1 MSFTSGGDT
10 GGEYNHTLTIDE
22 IPSHAHRY
30 TVTYGGGGSS
40 ALTQYYNSKANQGN
54 LPTTYVGGSKSHN
67 NLSPYIVV
75 YFWRRT
81 A

>member
-10 GGEYNHTLTIDE
+10 GGEYNHTLTIEE

-30 TVTYGGGGSS
+30 TVTYGGGGSL

-54 LPTTYVGGSKSHN
+54 LPTTYVGGSKYHN

>member
-1 MSFTSGGDT
+1 MSFTSAGDT
-10 GGEYNHTLTIDE
+10 GGEYNHTLTIEE

-54 LPTTYVGGSKSHN
+54 LPTTYIGGSKSHN